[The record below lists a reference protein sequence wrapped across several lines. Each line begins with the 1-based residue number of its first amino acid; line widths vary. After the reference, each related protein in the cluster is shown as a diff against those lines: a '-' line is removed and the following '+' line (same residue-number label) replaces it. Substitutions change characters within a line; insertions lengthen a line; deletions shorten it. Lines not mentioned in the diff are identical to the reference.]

1 MEVFKMILKWKDEYS
16 IGIDLIDGQH
26 KQIFEIGNSAYEL
39 LKNDF
44 SLDKYPEIIQVVEDL
59 RQYTKYHF
67 KWEENY
73 MLQIKY
79 KNYDNQKIEHDEFIK
94 KINSYD
100 LNKIYQNQDKYIED
114 ILFFILNWTLDHI
127 LQKDRLIKED

>member
-16 IGIDLIDGQH
+16 IGIKEIDEQH
-26 KQIFEIGNSAYEL
+26 KQIFAIGNSAYEL
-39 LKNDF
+39 LKNDLG
-44 SLDKYPEIIQVVEDL
+44 SDKYSKIVQVVEDL

-79 KNYDNQKIEHDEFIK
+79 KDYDNQKIEHDKFIK

-100 LNKIYQNQDKYIED
+100 LNKIHQNQDKYIENL
-114 ILFFILNWTLDHI
+114 LFFILDWTLDHI
-127 LQKDRLIKED
+127 LQKDRLIKEK